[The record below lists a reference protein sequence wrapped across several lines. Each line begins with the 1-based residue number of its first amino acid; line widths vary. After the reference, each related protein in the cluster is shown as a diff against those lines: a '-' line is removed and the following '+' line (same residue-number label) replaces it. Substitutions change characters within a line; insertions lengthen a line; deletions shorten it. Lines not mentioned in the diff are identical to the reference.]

1 MERGKSEK
9 MKKLSLT
16 FVLCLA
22 WVGWARAHGDVLNLP
37 YSVQIVQYKLVL
49 YMNPDNLSARNRL
62 AMVLYRTNQLE
73 DAEKELR
80 YILERDS
87 NDFDAL
93 DGLGI
98 VLIKMER
105 YQEALE
111 YLNKAVRINE
121 YDVMVHVHL
130 SVVYQNMEMPERAKS
145 ELEKVRSLISDSIQ
159 LQDIEKE
166 QRLVNSH

>member
-1 MERGKSEK
+1 

-16 FVLCLA
+16 FILCLT
-22 WVGWARAHGDVLNLP
+22 WVGWARAHGDVSKLP
-37 YSVQIVQYKLVL
+37 YPVQIVQYRLVL
-49 YMNPDNLSARNRL
+49 YMNPDNLAARNRL
-62 AMVLYRTNQLE
+62 AMVLYRTNQLQ

-93 DGLGI
+93 DGLGL
-98 VLIKMER
+98 VFIKMKR

-121 YDVMVHVHL
+121 HDVMVHVHL
-130 SVVYQNMEMPERAKS
+130 SVVYQKMELPERAKS
-145 ELEKVRSLISDSIQ
+145 ELEKVKSLISDSIQ

-166 QRLVNSH
+166 QRLVNGY